1 MFNGLTRLEKIVSNY
16 FFVIFVV
23 KVIFINKKVM
33 FLYFNIIHDKFVSS
47 NMLIL
52 YIIYFSLLTLII
64 ISF

>member
-33 FLYFNIIHDKFVSS
+33 FLYFNIIHDKFVSF